1 LLPALGFSTYYFEV
15 KSGAKIETRKVSMT
29 RNEACFLENEKLRVE
44 FDNQGNLYQIINLEK
59 RITVPFT
66 AQGFYWYSSF
76 PGNNSADEFQAS
88 GAYVFRPLTSEA
100 QSMSATRT
108 IMCTKTET
116 VQSALIVFNEWASQE
131 VNLYQGMPSVE
142 IEWTVGPIPID
153 DNVGKE
159 IIVRYDTDIE
169 SASKYYTDA
178 NGREILQRI
187 RNYRP
192 TWNYSVVENVSGN
205 YYPINSRIWI
215 QDGTRQ
221 LTVLTGN
228 NNTN

>member
-1 LLPALGFSTYYFEV
+1 
-15 KSGAKIETRKVSMT
+15 M
-29 RNEACFLENEKLRVE
+29 
-44 FDNQGNLYQIINLEK
+44 
-59 RITVPFT
+59 
-66 AQGFYWYSSF
+66 
-76 PGNNSADEFQAS
+76 
-88 GAYVFRPLTSEA
+88 
-100 QSMSATRT
+100 
-108 IMCTKTET
+108 KTET

-131 VNLYQGMPSVE
+131 VNLYQGMSAVE
-142 IEWTVGPIPID
+142 VEWTVGPISID

-159 IIVRYDTDIE
+159 IVIRYDTNIE

-178 NGREILQRI
+178 NGREVLERI

-192 TWNYSVVENVSGN
+192 TWNYSIVENVSGN

-228 NNTN
+228 ND